1 MGVARML
8 RPWRGV
14 VQAALPTLHGHQVN
28 GLTEASWAMIQAGHC
43 QLSKMAG
50 VTPGPDRRERA
61 TVPSRE
67 RRWQRLMAND
77 RLDADAALEQWA
89 GWALSGAGAV
99 TLLLDETPQHN
110 HLRSMKISR
119 MTGGRAIP
127 IVWRTYRPDALP
139 MGQDGLV
146 MDLLERAAAALPAG
160 ARPTLMADRGLCWP
174 GIVDF
179 CVAHGWHYLLRAQG
193 QTGVR
198 FDDGDEASLADLA
211 ARPGEQWCG
220 RAEVFKAA
228 GWREANVV
236 AWFSPRRS
244 ERWLLITDLPAEPRR
259 CKQYRKRM
267 RQEQSFRD
275 EKSHGFCWNDSRIRD
290 PAHAQRLLLVMALAM
305 AWLILLGLKT
315 LRQGM
320 RYRYER
326 PDRRSLSLFQ
336 LGLRVIHNDLHPA
349 QPPPTI
355 KSVGR

>member
-14 VQAALPTLHGHQVN
+14 VQTALPTLHGHQVN
-28 GLTEASWAMIQAGHC
+28 GLTEASWAMIQARHC
-43 QLSKMAG
+43 QLSKMAE
-50 VTPGPDRRERA
+50 VTPGRDRRGMA

-67 RRWQRLMAND
+67 RRWQRLVANE
-77 RLDADAALEQWA
+77 RLDADAALDSWA
-89 GWALSGAGAV
+89 GWVLGPVAAV

-110 HLRSMKISR
+110 HLRSMKVSR
-119 MTGGRAIP
+119 MVGGRAIP
-127 IVWRTYRPDALP
+127 ILWHTYRPDDLP
-139 MGQDGLV
+139 MRQDELV
-146 MDLLERAAAALPAG
+146 IDLLERAASALPAG

-179 CVAHGWHYLLRAQG
+179 CVEHGWHYLLRAQG
-193 QTGVR
+193 QTRVR
-198 FDDGDEASLADLA
+198 FDDEGASSLAELA
-211 ARPGEQWCG
+211 ARPGDRWCG
-220 RAEVFKAA
+220 RAEVFKKA
-228 GWREANVV
+228 GWRRVNVV

-244 ERWLLITDLPAEPRR
+244 ERWLLITDLPADLRR

-275 EKSHGFCWNDSRIRD
+275 EKSHGFRWNDSRIRD

-315 LRQGM
+315 LTRGQ
-320 RYRYER
+320 RHRYER

-336 LGLRVIHNDLHPA
+336 LGLRVIQNNLHPA